1 MTPTSSAPPTVLV
14 TGFDPF
20 GGHTLNP
27 SGQLALALD
36 GTSVAGATIVGRR
49 FATAASTVAGEL
61 SAALDEIA
69 PDVLI
74 CLGLAPGRP
83 AISLERIAV
92 NVQDFPVPD
101 NAGATPT
108 DVPIEPGGP
117 DGRFSRLPI
126 RAILGRWQAEDVPGH
141 ISDTAGTYLCNQLF
155 YLACAAGERLRIP
168 AGFIHIPDT
177 PASAR
182 FDRGPGA
189 TMAFE
194 TIRRGVE
201 LAVEI
206 VVGGTDAV
214 PAPVGT
220 GAIA

>member
-1 MTPTSSAPPTVLV
+1 MNPISATVLV
-14 TGFDPF
+14 TGFDPY
-20 GGHTLNP
+20 GGHTVNP

-36 GTSVAGATIVGRR
+36 GTTVAGARVVGRR
-49 FATAASTVAGEL
+49 FATAAATVAAEL
-61 SAALDEIA
+61 SAALDDVR

-108 DVPIEPGGP
+108 DVPIEAGGP

-126 RAILGRWQAEDVPGH
+126 RAILGRYQADNIPGH

-155 YLACAAGERLRIP
+155 YLACAAGERRGIP

-177 PASAR
+177 PESAR
-182 FDRGPGA
+182 LDRGPAA

-194 TIRRGVE
+194 TIRRGIEVAIE
-201 LAVEI
+201 VT
-206 VVGGTDAV
+206 VGAADPA